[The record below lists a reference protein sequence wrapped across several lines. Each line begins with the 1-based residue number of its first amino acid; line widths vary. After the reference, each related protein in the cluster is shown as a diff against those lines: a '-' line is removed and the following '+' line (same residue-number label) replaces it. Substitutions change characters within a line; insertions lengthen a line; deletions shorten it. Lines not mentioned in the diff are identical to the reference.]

1 MERASENAIGSDLPL
16 ATVRRAVGA
25 ALAEDLGW
33 GDVTSDALVPPELQA
48 FAVMVARQAG
58 VVAGLPVAREAFLA
72 VDPSLTVEYCAHDGD
87 RVRNG
92 DELLR
97 VHGHARSI
105 LAAERVALNF
115 VQRLSGTATLTAR
128 FVEAVAGTGT
138 RIVDTRKTTPGLR
151 VLEKYAVR
159 CGGGHNHRFHLG
171 DAVLLKDNHRE
182 ALAAAG
188 ATMAEA
194 VRAARGALGTAVTI
208 EIEAD
213 TPAELEQALAAE
225 PDAILLDNMG
235 PAELAACV
243 ERIHEVS
250 PRTRIEASGGVNLD
264 TVRAIAA
271 AGVDLISVGALTHSA
286 PAFDAALDFR
296 IELAAVRE
304 RRAEARA

>member
-1 MERASENAIGSDLPL
+1 MALGSDLPL
-16 ATVRRAVGA
+16 ASVRRAVGA

-33 GDVTSDALVPPELQA
+33 GDVTSDALVPPELLA
-48 FAVMVARQAG
+48 SAIMVARQAG
-58 VVAGLPVAREAFLA
+58 VVAGLPVAREAFLS
-72 VDPSLTVEYCAHDGD
+72 VDTSLTVEYRAHDGD
-87 RVRNG
+87 RVESG
-92 DELLR
+92 DELMR
-97 VHGHARSI
+97 VSGRARSI

-128 FVEAVAGTGT
+128 FVEAVAGTRT

-188 ATMAEA
+188 ASMTEA
-194 VRAARGALGTAVTI
+194 VQAARRMLGSAVTL
-208 EIEAD
+208 EIEVD
-213 TPAELEQALAAE
+213 TPAELEQALAAG

-243 ERIHEVS
+243 ARIRAVS
-250 PRTRIEASGGVNLD
+250 PVTVIEASGGVNLD
-264 TVRAIAA
+264 TVRAIAV

-286 PAFDAALDFR
+286 PAFDAALDFHIADGIVTGVAPGYGEDR
-296 IELAAVRE
+296 VLG
-304 RRAEARA
+304 

>member
-1 MERASENAIGSDLPL
+1 MERASETALGSDLPL
-16 ATVRRAVGA
+16 AAVRRAVGA

-33 GDVTSDALVPPELQA
+33 GDVTSDALVPPELLA
-48 FAVMVARQAG
+48 SAIMVARQAG
-58 VVAGLPVAREAFLA
+58 IVAGLPVAREAFLS
-72 VDPSLTVEYCAHDGD
+72 VDTSLTVEFRAHDAD
-87 RVRNG
+87 RVQHG

-97 VHGHARSI
+97 VHGRARSI

-128 FVEAVAGTGT
+128 FVEAVAGTST

-194 VRAARGALGTAVTI
+194 VREARRMLGPAVTI
-208 EIEAD
+208 EIEVD
-213 TPAELEQALAAE
+213 TPAELEHALAAE

-235 PAELAACV
+235 PTELGVCV
-243 ERIHEVS
+243 ARIRAI
-250 PRTRIEASGGVNLD
+250 PRRITIEASGGVNLD
-264 TVRAIAA
+264 TVRSVAA

-286 PAFDAALDFR
+286 PAFDAALDFHVAGR
-296 IELAAVRE
+296 AAVGAAPESR
-304 RRAEARA
+304 